1 MSAII
6 DPNSVTPMYKQVL
19 KILSD
24 RITSGQLKPGDKL
37 PSETALMSEFGVSR
51 ITVRAAIIELAEDG
65 ILVRSQGKGTFVATP
80 KSTYKANDTI
90 GFSHSCRLAG
100 KVPSSRLIYSDWIYP
115 SQKDMDFFKIKETE
129 KIICTKRLRYVDN
142 IPTLIEINHYSPQ
155 LTFLFTENLEG
166 SLFEIFGKHGITIT
180 NSMRSLEICFP
191 TKEEIILLN
200 LKKDTPLLLFKDVQ
214 KDAKGKPLYLS
225 KQLYNTE
232 HMKFYF

>member
-90 GFSHSCRLAG
+90 GFSHAY
-100 KVPSSRLIYSDWIYP
+100 SS
-115 SQKDMDFFKIKETE
+115 M
-129 KIICTKRLRYVDN
+129 
-142 IPTLIEINHYSPQ
+142 
-155 LTFLFTENLEG
+155 
-166 SLFEIFGKHGITIT
+166 
-180 NSMRSLEICFP
+180 
-191 TKEEIILLN
+191 
-200 LKKDTPLLLFKDVQ
+200 
-214 KDAKGKPLYLS
+214 
-225 KQLYNTE
+225 
-232 HMKFYF
+232 